1 MPLTIGEILNKRYRI
16 DRQIGKGG
24 YGAVYRAFDLTLKQ
38 PCAIKE
44 NLNTQPEV
52 QRQFEREAL
61 ILARLRHP
69 NLPRVIDH
77 FVLPEQ
83 GQYLV
88 MDFVEGHSLH
98 ILLKSQKEPFSEAE
112 ALSWIDQVCQ
122 ALIYLHQQTPPIIH
136 RDIKPQNIIITPA
149 GRAMLVDFGLS
160 KIYDEQLQ
168 TTVGARG
175 LTYGY
180 APPEQY
186 GQGRT
191 DTRSDIYALG
201 ATLYTLLTKERPP
214 DAIERLVNEAQ
225 LVPPGQ
231 LSHSISLHVEQAI
244 LKAMELNTSAR
255 FGSVES
261 FRQAL
266 VLPATRPAVP
276 VTAPAVPP
284 RPKLWDWLR
293 RALLGGLASLAL
305 AGTAGL
311 GYWAWQTAVPA
322 AGPGSTATQTASR
335 VAGLPTLDPAPP
347 LTPTVPPVSSTGT
360 ALSPVSGP
368 SPTQLPTATPLPVP
382 TDTLVP
388 PTPTPAPPT
397 DTPVPPPSPTPAFP
411 FVVVGV
417 EKRAEQPVTIFE
429 GTISDAS
436 GNLLDGIFVQAI
448 CGTYSTISF
457 PSGATPWGS
466 DKGLNAWPPGHYDI
480 NLAQPQPCA
489 WQLTIV
495 DTDDRKTVKANL
507 SAPLTIEVSPG
518 ESPIIVDWRK
528 LY

>member
-1 MPLTIGEILNKRYRI
+1 MPLTTGEILNKRYRI

-44 NLNTQPEV
+44 NLSTQPEV

-77 FVLPEQ
+77 FVLAEQ

-98 ILLKSQKEPFSEAE
+98 VLLKSQKEPFSEAE

-168 TTVGARG
+168 TTIGARG

-201 ATLYTLLTKERPP
+201 ATLYTMLTKERPP
-214 DAIERLVNEAQ
+214 DAIDRLVNEAQ

-231 LSHSISLHVEQAI
+231 LSRSVSLHVEQAV

-276 VTAPAVPP
+276 VKAPPLP
-284 RPKLWDWLR
+284 SRPKLWDWLR

-305 AGTAGL
+305 VGTAGL

-322 AGPGSTATQTASR
+322 ASPTLTATQTAPR
-335 VAGLPTLDPAPP
+335 VASLPTLDASPA
-347 LTPTVPPVSSTGT
+347 LTPTTLPTSPMATVISPLSEPSS
-360 ALSPVSGP
+360 
-368 SPTQLPTATPLPVP
+368 TQLPTATPLPVP
-382 TDTLVP
+382 TDTPVP

-397 DTPVPPPSPTPAFP
+397 DTPVPPPSPTPAYP

-417 EKRAEQPVTIFE
+417 EKRAEQSVTIFE
-429 GTISDAS
+429 GTISDDA
-436 GNLLDGIFVQAI
+436 GNLLDGIFVQAV

-457 PSGATPWGS
+457 PSGGTPWGN
-466 DKGLNAWPPGHYDI
+466 DKGPNAWPPGHYDI

-489 WQLTIV
+489 WQLTVV

-507 SAPLTIEVSPG
+507 SAPLTIEVSSG